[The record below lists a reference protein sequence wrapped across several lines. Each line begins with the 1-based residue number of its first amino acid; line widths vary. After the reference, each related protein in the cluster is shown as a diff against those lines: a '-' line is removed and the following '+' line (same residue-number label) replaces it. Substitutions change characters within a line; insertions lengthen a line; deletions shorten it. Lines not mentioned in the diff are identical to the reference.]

1 MLNANILNSKN
12 FKKWIFPA
20 LMFLF
25 FEFIFRQK
33 ILNSIFSGKIFV
45 FKFFENPIVNNFFVG
60 GICCLFGNCI
70 IFLIIK
76 YVFNG
81 KLNSIDSSEKMDL
94 KKSIIISI
102 LVFVFTML
110 IIYFALY
117 IESIFKLEVYSLN
130 AKNVS
135 GTERL
140 NFFVSLFSMSL
151 VSIYEEMVYRRIL
164 FGYLY
169 DLHTGC
175 NKYIRIITSVVVS
188 SIIFGSIHDGVFAYA
203 MVRYII
209 YGISFSAIYLYTKR
223 ISASITVHVLI
234 NIFLI
239 IRNVFF

>member
-1 MLNANILNSKN
+1 MVNVKNI
-12 FKKWIFPA
+12 KKWIFPV

-33 ILNSIFSGKIFV
+33 ILNSIFSGKILV
-45 FKFFENPIVNNFFVG
+45 FNFFENPIVNNFFVG

-76 YVFNG
+76 YVYNG
-81 KLNSIDSSEKMDL
+81 KLNSIDNSGKMGL

-117 IESIFKLEVYSLN
+117 IESILKLEVYSLN
-130 AKNVS
+130 AKNVL

-140 NFFVSLFSMSL
+140 NLFVSLFSMSL
-151 VSIYEEMVYRRIL
+151 VSIYEELVYRRIL

-169 DLHTGC
+169 DLHSGC
-175 NKYIRIITSVVVS
+175 NKYIRIITSIIVS
-188 SIIFGSIHDGVFAYA
+188 SIIFGSIHDGVFHLA
-203 MVRYII
+203 MIQYII

-223 ISASITVHVLI
+223 ISASIMVHVLI

>member
-1 MLNANILNSKN
+1 MINVKN

-20 LMFLF
+20 LMFIF

-33 ILNSIFSGKIFV
+33 ILNSLFFGKIFI

-76 YVFNG
+76 YIFNG
-81 KLNSIDSSEKMDL
+81 KLNSIDNSEKMDL

-110 IIYFALY
+110 IIYLASY
-117 IESIFKLEVYSLN
+117 IESILKLEVYSLN
-130 AKNVS
+130 AKNTR

-140 NFFVSLFSMSL
+140 NLFVSLFSIAS
-151 VSIYEEMVYRRIL
+151 VNIFEELVYRRIL

-169 DLHTGC
+169 DLHSGC
-175 NKYIRIITSVVVS
+175 NKYIRIITSMIIS
-188 SIIFGSIHDGVFAYA
+188 SIIFGSTHDGVFHLA
-203 MVRYII
+203 MIQYII

-223 ISASITVHVLI
+223 ISASITVHILV
-234 NIFLI
+234 NIFI
-239 IRNVFF
+239 IIMRFF

>member
-1 MLNANILNSKN
+1 MVNVKN
-12 FKKWIFPA
+12 FKKWILPV

-33 ILNSIFSGKIFV
+33 ILNSLFSGKILV

-81 KLNSIDSSEKMDL
+81 KLNSIDNSEKMDL

-130 AKNVS
+130 AKNI
-135 GTERL
+135 RFNL
-140 NFFVSLFSMSL
+140 IVSLFSMSL

-169 DLHTGC
+169 DLYSGC
-175 NKYIRIITSVVVS
+175 NKYIRIITSVIVS
-188 SIIFGSIHDGVFAYA
+188 SIIFGSIHDGVFHLA
-203 MVRYII
+203 MIQYII

-223 ISASITVHVLI
+223 ISSAITVHILV
-234 NIFLI
+234 NIFI
-239 IRNVFF
+239 IIMRFF

>member
-1 MLNANILNSKN
+1 MVNVKN
-12 FKKWIFPA
+12 FKKWIFPS

-25 FEFIFRQK
+25 CEFIFRQK
-33 ILNSIFSGKIFV
+33 ILNSLFFGKIFV

-60 GICCLFGNCI
+60 GICCLFGICI

-76 YVFNG
+76 YVFDG
-81 KLNSIDSSEKMDL
+81 KLNSIDSSEKMNL

-110 IIYFALY
+110 IIYLASY
-117 IESIFKLEVYSLN
+117 IESILKLEVYSLN

-140 NFFVSLFSMSL
+140 NFFVSLFSMAL
-151 VSIYEEMVYRRIL
+151 VNTYEELVYRRIL

-169 DLHTGC
+169 DLHSGC
-175 NKYIRIITSVVVS
+175 NKYIRIITSVIVS
-188 SIIFGSIHDGVFAYA
+188 SIIFGSIHDGVFHLA
-203 MVRYII
+203 MIHYII

-223 ISASITVHVLI
+223 ISASITVHILV
-234 NIFLI
+234 NIFI
-239 IRNVFF
+239 IIMRFF

>member
-1 MLNANILNSKN
+1 MINVKNI
-12 FKKWIFPA
+12 KKWIFPVF
-20 LMFLF
+20 MFLF

-33 ILNSIFSGKIFV
+33 ILNSIFSGKILV
-45 FKFFENPIVNNFFVG
+45 FDFFENPIVNNFFVG

-81 KLNSIDSSEKMDL
+81 KLNSIDNSEKMDL

-117 IESIFKLEVYSLN
+117 IESILKLKVYSLN
-130 AKNVS
+130 AKSVS
-135 GTERL
+135 GTERFNL
-140 NFFVSLFSMSL
+140 IVSLFSMSL

-169 DLHTGC
+169 DLHSGC
-175 NKYIRIITSVVVS
+175 NKYVRFITSALVS
-188 SIIFGSIHDGVFAYA
+188 SIIFGATHDGVFHPA
-203 MVRYII
+203 MIYYVI
-209 YGISFSAIYLYTKR
+209 YGVVFSSVYFYTKR
-223 ISASITVHVLI
+223 ISASMTVHVLNNLFLAI
-234 NIFLI
+234 MDIFGI
-239 IRNVFF
+239 

>member
-1 MLNANILNSKN
+1 MVNVKN

-25 FEFIFRQK
+25 FEFIFREK
-33 ILNSIFSGKIFV
+33 ILNSLFFGKIFV

-70 IFLIIK
+70 IFFIIK
-76 YVFNG
+76 YVFDG
-81 KLNSIDSSEKMDL
+81 KLNSIDSSEKINL

-110 IIYFALY
+110 IIYLVSY
-117 IESIFKLEVYSLN
+117 IESILKINYYSLN
-130 AKNVS
+130 AKSVS

-140 NFFVSLFSMSL
+140 NLIVSLFSMAL
-151 VSIYEEMVYRRIL
+151 VNIYEELVYRRIL

-169 DLHTGC
+169 DLHSGC

-188 SIIFGSIHDGVFAYA
+188 SIIFGSIHDGVFHLA
-203 MVRYII
+203 MIHYII
-209 YGISFSAIYLYTKR
+209 YGISFSAVYLYTKR
-223 ISASITVHVLI
+223 ISASITVHILV
-234 NIFLI
+234 NIFLTI
-239 IRNVFF
+239 IRFF

>member
-1 MLNANILNSKN
+1 MEKTDLLNIKN

-33 ILNSIFSGKIFV
+33 ILNSLFFGKIFV

-60 GICCLFGNCI
+60 GICCLFGICI

-76 YVFNG
+76 YVFDG
-81 KLNSIDSSEKMDL
+81 KLNSIDNSEKLDL

-117 IESIFKLEVYSLN
+117 IESILKLKAYSLN
-130 AKNVS
+130 AKNIR

-169 DLHTGC
+169 DLHSGC
-175 NKYIRIITSVVVS
+175 NKYIRIITSVIVS
-188 SIIFGSIHDGVFAYA
+188 SIIFGSIHDGVFHLA
-203 MVRYII
+203 MIHYII
-209 YGISFSAIYLYTKR
+209 YGISFSAVYLYTKR
-223 ISASITVHVLI
+223 ISASITVHILV
-234 NIFLI
+234 NIFLTI
-239 IRNVFF
+239 IRFF

>member
-1 MLNANILNSKN
+1 MVNVKNI
-12 FKKWIFPA
+12 KKWIFPVFV
-20 LMFLF
+20 FLF

-76 YVFNG
+76 YIFNG

-117 IESIFKLEVYSLN
+117 IESILKLKVYSLN
-130 AKNVS
+130 AKNIR

-140 NFFVSLFSMSL
+140 NLFVSLFSMSL
-151 VSIYEEMVYRRIL
+151 VSIYEELVYRRIL

-169 DLHTGC
+169 DLHSGC
-175 NKYIRIITSVVVS
+175 NKNVRIITAIIIST
-188 SIIFGSIHDGVFAYA
+188 IIFGSIHDGVFHLA
-203 MVRYII
+203 MIQYII
-209 YGISFSAIYLYTKR
+209 YGISFSAI
-223 ISASITVHVLI
+223 
-234 NIFLI
+234 
-239 IRNVFF
+239 

>member
-1 MLNANILNSKN
+1 MVNVKNI
-12 FKKWIFPA
+12 KKWIFPVFV
-20 LMFLF
+20 FLF

-76 YVFNG
+76 YIFNG

-117 IESIFKLEVYSLN
+117 IESILKLKVYSLN
-130 AKNVS
+130 AKNIR

-140 NFFVSLFSMSL
+140 NLFVSLFSMSL
-151 VSIYEEMVYRRIL
+151 VSIYEELVYRRIL

-169 DLHTGC
+169 DLHSGC
-175 NKYIRIITSVVVS
+175 NKNVRIITAIIIST
-188 SIIFGSIHDGVFAYA
+188 IIFGSIHDGVFHLA
-203 MVRYII
+203 MIQYII

-223 ISASITVHVLI
+223 ISASIMVHVLI

>member
-1 MLNANILNSKN
+1 MINVKN

-20 LMFLF
+20 LMFIF

-33 ILNSIFSGKIFV
+33 ILNSLFFGKIFI

-76 YVFNG
+76 YIFNG
-81 KLNSIDSSEKMDL
+81 KLNSIDNSEKMDL

-169 DLHTGC
+169 DLPTGC

>member
-1 MLNANILNSKN
+1 MVNVKN

-33 ILNSIFSGKIFV
+33 ILNSLFFGKIFV

-70 IFLIIK
+70 IFFIIK
-76 YVFNG
+76 YVFDG
-81 KLNSIDSSEKMDL
+81 KLNSIDSSEKINL

-110 IIYFALY
+110 IIYLVSY
-117 IESIFKLEVYSLN
+117 IESILKINYYSLN
-130 AKNVS
+130 AKSVS

-140 NFFVSLFSMSL
+140 NLIVSLFSMAL
-151 VSIYEEMVYRRIL
+151 VNIYEELVYRRIL

-169 DLHTGC
+169 DLHSGC

-188 SIIFGSIHDGVFAYA
+188 SIIFGSIHDGVFHLA
-203 MVRYII
+203 MIHYII
-209 YGISFSAIYLYTKR
+209 YGISFSAVYLYTKR
-223 ISASITVHVLI
+223 ISASITVHILV
-234 NIFLI
+234 NIFLTI
-239 IRNVFF
+239 IRFF

>member
-1 MLNANILNSKN
+1 MINVKN
-12 FKKWIFPA
+12 FKKWILPV

-33 ILNSIFSGKIFV
+33 ILNSLFSGKILV

-81 KLNSIDSSEKMDL
+81 KLNSIDNSEKMDL

-102 LVFVFTML
+102 LVFVF

-130 AKNVS
+130 AKNIR
-135 GTERL
+135 GTERFNL
-140 NFFVSLFSMSL
+140 IVSLFSMSL

-169 DLHTGC
+169 DLYSGC
-175 NKYIRIITSVVVS
+175 NKYIRIITSVIVS
-188 SIIFGSIHDGVFAYA
+188 SIIFGSIHDGVFHLA
-203 MVRYII
+203 MIQYII

-223 ISASITVHVLI
+223 ISSAITVHILV
-234 NIFLI
+234 NIFI
-239 IRNVFF
+239 IIMRFF